1 MNECDVT
8 KAVQILKDSLVYRSC
23 KTITPSDTDDL
34 EYEGKPIAVT
44 TAGTIKVLTS
54 FGDIA
59 TFTVALNEVIPV
71 IVRRV
76 FNTGTSA
83 AGICILR

>member
-23 KTITPSDTDDL
+23 KPITPSDTDNL

-44 TAGTIKVLTS
+44 TAGTIKVVTS
-54 FGDIA
+54 FGDIV

-71 IVRRV
+71 IVRKV
-76 FNTGTSA
+76 FDTGTSA
-83 AGICILR
+83 TGICILR